1 MHSNFKRSDST
12 RSTGSTGGRPRSN
25 SKSSTTMDEDVRRM
39 KEEFKKRMEESAA
52 RKVENDKDEQAKLV
66 VQIAVRAGLLVIAG
80 ISLCFSSFFIPG
92 VMPFLGG
99 LLCGVSLV
107 EPPPLP
113 GLPSSPSSPRGTRPG
128 EDSTTKSSHP
138 PKTHREHF
146 LTPRSGGDN
155 VIKQV
160 LMNFIEHFF

>member
-1 MHSNFKRSDST
+1 MPSNNTFKRSDST
-12 RSTGSTGGRPRSN
+12 RSTGSTSGRSRSN
-25 SKSSTTMDEDVRRM
+25 SKSSTTMDEDLRRM
-39 KEEFKKRMEESAA
+39 KEEFKKRVEDSAA
-52 RKVENDKDEQAKLV
+52 RKLENDKDEQAKLV
-66 VQIAVRAGLLVIAG
+66 VQIAVRAGLLFMAG

-113 GLPSSPSSPRGTRPG
+113 GLPSSSTRTSRPG
-128 EDSTTKSSHP
+128 EDASKSAHSP
-138 PKTHREHF
+138 RAYREHF

-160 LMNFIEHFF
+160 LMNFIDHFF